1 MEHIKKYWH
10 ILVGCLCVVVLGA
23 VYLIRD
29 NSPAAQPNHER
40 LLVASGEN
48 TQIAQTEP
56 SEPLQ
61 SQQSEP
67 IAETVENPVEIP
79 VETLAET
86 PIEQVPQ
93 NIVVHIT
100 GEVTNP
106 GVYTIPADF
115 RINDLLELAGGAT
128 DDADLS
134 LINLAA
140 FLQDAQQI
148 VVPAYG
154 DEFFTPEIPQTSQT
168 AAVTQNTG
176 QNTGQKPEIK
186 KTYFNLQSDCTELS
200 RTISTTPFVPTE
212 NLNARCEEVL
222 NIQANALVKR
232 LRHVKAKTT
241 VIGISGGLD
250 STLALLVASKA
261 ATIGKTRVP
270 NASTYKGSKDVLAL
284 TMPCFGTT
292 SRTLANAHKLC
303 KALRVPCQEIDITAS
318 VKQHLTD
325 IGHSMEKAD
334 ITFENAQA
342 RMRTLVLM
350 NFANQ
355 NNGLVLGTGDLSE
368 LALGFATY
376 NGDHMSMYG
385 VNSGVPKTLIWHII
399 KYVAD
404 TTSNLKLAE
413 VLTDILDTPIS
424 PELLPADQDEIVQR
438 TEDIIGPYELHDFF
452 LYHMLGKGRSA
463 KNILELACFAFD
475 GKYPKLEIKKTLQI
489 FYKRF
494 FSQQFKR
501 NCSPDSPKIGSIS
514 LSPHEDWKMP
524 SDAVPSTWIAEI
536 L

>member
-176 QNTGQKPEIK
+176 QNTGQNTAQNTGLVNIN
-186 KTYFNLQSDCTELS
+186 TADATQL
-200 RTISTTPFVPTE
+200 TTLPG
-212 NLNARCEEVL
+212 
-222 NIQANALVKR
+222 
-232 LRHVKAKTT
+232 
-241 VIGISGGLD
+241 IG
-250 STLALLVASKA
+250 
-261 ATIGKTRVP
+261 ATIANNIIAHREANGFFTSIEQLQNVP
-270 NASTYKGSKDVLAL
+270 RIGA
-284 TMPCFGTT
+284 TT
-292 SRTLANAHKLC
+292 
-303 KALRVPCQEIDITAS
+303 
-318 VKQHLTD
+318 
-325 IGHSMEKAD
+325 
-334 ITFENAQA
+334 F
-342 RMRTLVLM
+342 
-350 NFANQ
+350 
-355 NNGLVLGTGDLSE
+355 
-368 LALGFATY
+368 
-376 NGDHMSMYG
+376 
-385 VNSGVPKTLIWHII
+385 
-399 KYVAD
+399 
-404 TTSNLKLAE
+404 SNLRDLIT
-413 VLTDILDTPIS
+413 V
-424 PELLPADQDEIVQR
+424 
-438 TEDIIGPYELHDFF
+438 G
-452 LYHMLGKGRSA
+452 
-463 KNILELACFAFD
+463 
-475 GKYPKLEIKKTLQI
+475 
-489 FYKRF
+489 
-494 FSQQFKR
+494 
-501 NCSPDSPKIGSIS
+501 
-514 LSPHEDWKMP
+514 
-524 SDAVPSTWIAEI
+524 
-536 L
+536 